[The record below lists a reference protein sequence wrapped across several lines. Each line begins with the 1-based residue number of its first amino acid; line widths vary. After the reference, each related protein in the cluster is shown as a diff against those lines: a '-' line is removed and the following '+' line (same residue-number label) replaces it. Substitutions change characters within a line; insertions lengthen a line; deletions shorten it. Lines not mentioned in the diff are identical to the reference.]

1 MEIVLVTYCLVAR
14 CETRWLPSFYSQ
26 TQRLVLQVRLFD
38 GASKLIINSSMG
50 LAASRFY
57 KWFKFFKKKS
67 QSQCALSFTKLYTR
81 DEASS
86 SIKRLSLKNRPGP
99 LSHTHLLN
107 VGFLTSHQVA
117 SKKLLGSE
125 LGRSNFH
132 AGLPIS
138 MVLGQMFGGWDTFS
152 QKVFLKT
159 KVVLSHKRGSSGSER
174 CFFTFR
180 QRALFKTQTIT
191 LLQVFFP
198 SASCSLFERS
208 GRLVKPLVIHPY
220 SFGMSRHAIWRK
232 RLNS

>member
-1 MEIVLVTYCLVAR
+1 
-14 CETRWLPSFYSQ
+14 
-26 TQRLVLQVRLFD
+26 
-38 GASKLIINSSMG
+38 MG
-50 LAASRFY
+50 LAASGFY
-57 KWFKFFKKKS
+57 KWFKFSPKKKS

-86 SIKRLSLKNRPGP
+86 SSKRLSLKNRPGP
-99 LSHTHLLN
+99 LSHTHL
-107 VGFLTSHQVA
+107 
-117 SKKLLGSE
+117 
-125 LGRSNFH
+125 FH
-132 AGLPIS
+132 ACLPIS

-159 KVVLSHKRGSSGSER
+159 KVVRSHKRGSSGSKR

-180 QRALFKTQTIT
+180 QRALFKTRTII
-191 LLQVFFP
+191 LPQVFFP

-232 RLNS
+232 RLNRRQIPANGLRPCNFLSCFRIPQFRPSTHLPTSHLVVALGKKVAILKGTNGSSSHSTSPPHLN